1 MEGRTLKL
9 QLRGHSLLASKRE
22 DVESAGSNGA
32 W

>member
-9 QLRGHSLLASKRE
+9 QLRGHSLLASKGE
-22 DVESAGSNGA
+22 IETVDSNGA

>member
-9 QLRGHSLLASKRE
+9 QLRGHSLLASGGE
-22 DVESAGSNGA
+22 SVETAHSNGT